1 MIGFKSQ
8 IEFLMKND
16 EFDEMLAEYIQF
28 IVENKLLHESDVQI
42 IKKTVFER
50 LNSPRTD
57 VMSQLYPSL

>member
-1 MIGFKSQ
+1 MIEFKNQ
-8 IEFLMKND
+8 IKFLMKND

-28 IVENKLLHESDVQI
+28 IVENKFLHESDVQI

-50 LNSPRTD
+50 LNGPRTD